1 MKKIL
6 YSLTYI
12 AITVS
17 LTTSCNGFLDQLPST
32 EVPSDLAIENMNDA
46 EVALNGVYD
55 GFQEKEA
62 YYGAKMIYRPDV
74 CGDMIQANG
83 PGKRS
88 SSDYEMNYTG
98 PASPNIW
105 DVPYNAIR
113 RCNKL
118 IAAIEGG
125 KVKDGAEADVNDIKG
140 QALTLRALAHFDLA
154 RNYGKTYTADN
165 GASLGVPIILQPT
178 LPADKPARSTVAEV
192 YTQVIKD
199 LTTAIPLLKTKKSKG
214 YMNQPAAKALL
225 ARVYLYQGDNQ
236 KAFDTAVDVIDNG
249 GYTLW
254 TTDEYL
260 TAWSAE
266 GTAEVLFELVNYDTN
281 DWVDRESIGYLM
293 QEVGYGDIILSK
305 KAVEYFNA
313 NPNDVR
319 GQLRVASKVKTNIAK
334 FGVEKVWLTKY
345 PGRTGFNDVR
355 VNNVP
360 LLRLSETYLI
370 AAEAGVK
377 LGKAEADTY
386 LNAIVKRA
394 NPDAADVKATLD
406 NVLSERA
413 IELIGEGHRM
423 FDLMRNNLPSD
434 RTIRWNYIFPAP
446 ESQVFTRDYFRV
458 ILAIPQAELN
468 ANANIKG
475 QQNPGYSN

>member
-1 MKKIL
+1 
-6 YSLTYI
+6 
-12 AITVS
+12 
-17 LTTSCNGFLDQLPST
+17 
-32 EVPSDLAIENMNDA
+32 
-46 EVALNGVYD
+46 
-55 GFQEKEA
+55 
-62 YYGAKMIYRPDV
+62 
-74 CGDMIQANG
+74 
-83 PGKRS
+83 
-88 SSDYEMNYTG
+88 
-98 PASPNIW
+98 
-105 DVPYNAIR
+105 
-113 RCNKL
+113 
-118 IAAIEGG
+118 
-125 KVKDGAEADVNDIKG
+125 
-140 QALTLRALAHFDLA
+140 
-154 RNYGKTYTADN
+154 
-165 GASLGVPIILQPT
+165 
-178 LPADKPARSTVAEV
+178 
-192 YTQVIKD
+192 
-199 LTTAIPLLKTKKSKG
+199 
-214 YMNQPAAKALL
+214 MNQPAAKALL